1 MLKVAYSP
9 IYIHPLPKGH
19 RFPMEKYELLPK
31 QLLHEGTLEK
41 ENFFEPIPVSLE
53 EVCNVHSR
61 AYVQKLIT
69 LDLSPK
75 EARRT
80 GFKLSKQLIERE
92 FILAGGSKMNAFFA
106 LDFGCSMNIAGG
118 THHAYADKG
127 EGFCLLNDI
136 AIAADVLLRAKKVKR
151 ILVVDLEV
159 HQGNGTA
166 RIFQNNPNVF
176 TFSMHGRSNYP
187 MPKELSDL
195 DIPLEDKTEDA
206 EYLGVLNQS
215 LEKIYKSFDP
225 EFVFYQS
232 GVDVLDSDELGRLSL
247 SIQGCMQR
255 DEEVFSFCK
264 RKNLPVAV
272 SMGGG
277 YSEDIRIILEAHSN
291 TFRKAKEILF

>member
-106 LDFGCSMNIAGG
+106 LDFGCSMNIA
-118 THHAYADKG
+118 
-127 EGFCLLNDI
+127 
-136 AIAADVLLRAKKVKR
+136 
-151 ILVVDLEV
+151 
-159 HQGNGTA
+159 
-166 RIFQNNPNVF
+166 
-176 TFSMHGRSNYP
+176 
-187 MPKELSDL
+187 
-195 DIPLEDKTEDA
+195 
-206 EYLGVLNQS
+206 
-215 LEKIYKSFDP
+215 
-225 EFVFYQS
+225 
-232 GVDVLDSDELGRLSL
+232 
-247 SIQGCMQR
+247 
-255 DEEVFSFCK
+255 
-264 RKNLPVAV
+264 
-272 SMGGG
+272 
-277 YSEDIRIILEAHSN
+277 
-291 TFRKAKEILF
+291 

>member
-151 ILVVDLEV
+151 ILVVDLDV

-232 GVDVLDSDELGRLSL
+232 GVDVLDSDKLGRLSL